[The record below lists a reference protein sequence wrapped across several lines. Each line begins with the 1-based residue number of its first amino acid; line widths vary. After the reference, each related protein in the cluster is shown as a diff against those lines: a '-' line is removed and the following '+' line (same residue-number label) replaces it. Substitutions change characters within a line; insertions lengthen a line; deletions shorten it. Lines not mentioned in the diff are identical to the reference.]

1 MYEIDSDPDPGVVL
15 INAIGD
21 LDLVLSSYIAT
32 ALRGTSEAF
41 AVIDLSSLRTSVDD
55 GRAALDQTIV
65 ELRTRGRSI
74 DVLERPKRRSAKR
87 RRSPLAASRIIIL
100 AHSSR

>member
-1 MYEIDSDPDPGVVL
+1 MYELEREPDPGVVL

-32 ALRGTSEAF
+32 ALRGSTEPL
-41 AVIDLSSLRTSVDD
+41 AVVDLSSLRTSVDD

-65 ELRTRGRSI
+65 ELRTHGRSV
-74 DVLERPKRRSAKR
+74 DVLERPRRRGAKR
-87 RRSPLAASRIIIL
+87 RRSPLAPSRIIIL